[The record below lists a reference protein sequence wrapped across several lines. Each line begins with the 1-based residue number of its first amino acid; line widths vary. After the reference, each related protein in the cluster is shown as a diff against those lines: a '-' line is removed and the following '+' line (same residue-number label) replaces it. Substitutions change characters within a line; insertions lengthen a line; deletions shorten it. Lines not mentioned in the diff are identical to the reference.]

1 MLASLGSNDVIETAT
16 VSVSGLTNGT
26 ADVFR
31 VAAKTSY
38 GVGSYATVGPL
49 TPTP

>member
-1 MLASLGSNDVIETAT
+1 MLASLGSNAVIETAT
-16 VSVSGLTNGT
+16 VSGLTNGT